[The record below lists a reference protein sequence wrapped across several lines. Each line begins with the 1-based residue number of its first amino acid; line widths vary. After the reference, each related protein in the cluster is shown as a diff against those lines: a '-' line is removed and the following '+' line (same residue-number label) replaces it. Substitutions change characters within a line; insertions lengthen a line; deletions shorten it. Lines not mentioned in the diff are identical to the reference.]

1 MSLAKCAASSRIT
14 LILVALVVI
23 LSLGT
28 IARAQADA
36 KITGDTKMAADAKN
50 TDPKNAELKPT
61 GNPPAIRIKAGADK
75 DFTDHDGNVWLADR
89 GFDGGETI
97 SRPDETKIENTK
109 DPGLYRSEHYSMDS
123 FSQKVP
129 NGKYNVKLHFAETF
143 EEVTEPGGRVFSFS
157 ISGKDF
163 KDFDVCKKAG
173 GPLKAYVE
181 SVDVDVTDGTLKI
194 TFTPDVQNPEINGI
208 EIIPAAEK
216 KM

>member
-1 MSLAKCAASSRIT
+1 MSLAKCVASSRFT
-14 LILVALVVI
+14 LVLAALVAI
-23 LSLGT
+23 LSAAT
-28 IARAQADA
+28 IARAQADT
-36 KITGDTKMAADAKN
+36 KMTGDTKMSA
-50 TDPKNAELKPT
+50 DPKSAELKPT

-97 SRPDETKIENTK
+97 SRDDSMKIENTK

-129 NGKYNVKLHFAETF
+129 NGKYIVKLHFAETF

-157 ISGKDF
+157 IGGKDF

-173 GPLKAYVE
+173 GPQKAYVE
-181 SVDVDVTDGTLKI
+181 SVDVDVTDGNLKI
-194 TFTPDVQNPEINGI
+194 TFTPDVQNPEINAI

>member
-1 MSLAKCAASSRIT
+1 MSLAKCVASSRFT
-14 LILVALVVI
+14 VVLAALVVI
-23 LSLGT
+23 LSLAT

-36 KITGDTKMAADAKN
+36 KMTGDTKLAADAK
-50 TDPKNAELKPT
+50 ASELKPT
-61 GNPPAIRIKAGADK
+61 GNPPSIRIKAGADK
-75 DFTDHDGNVWLADR
+75 DFTDHEGNVWLADR
-89 GFDGGETI
+89 GFEGGETI
-97 SRPDETKIENTK
+97 SRPDDTKIENTK

-143 EEVTEPGGRVFSFS
+143 EEITEPGGRVFSFS
-157 ISGKDF
+157 IGGKDF

-181 SVDVDVTDGTLKI
+181 SVDVDVTDGMVKI

-216 KM
+216 NIEKKM